1 MDGSP
6 GGVRYRAPYGNHS
19 DAYIRILSRG
29 EQMPG
34 ADFWQNEINVTKKQ
48 PLKGFY
54 LKVWTEESKREV
66 CLLSWSNM
74 LLKLSISLAVIN
86 KSTSTIFR
94 NRIVDRI
101 YMQMRY
107 FMQCLNLV
115 FVICQ

>member
-1 MDGSP
+1 
-6 GGVRYRAPYGNHS
+6 
-19 DAYIRILSRG
+19 
-29 EQMPG
+29 MPG

-48 PLKGFY
+48 PLKGVRFY
-54 LKVWTEESKREV
+54 LKVSTEETKREV
-66 CLLSWSNM
+66 CVLSWSNM

-86 KSTSTIFR
+86 MSTSTIFR